1 VTDPVQPLFNSQ
13 PSMTASTQPAANP
26 SSRFTSWPAGP
37 RGRWA
42 AFAWGAAE
50 ASFFFLV
57 PDILLSLVALTA
69 PRRVW
74 GYLAAA
80 MAGAL
85 LVGALMFQWSAST
98 PLARAFVAEVP
109 RVSATMFERADA
121 DLRSHGALGAIFGP
135 ARGIPYKV
143 YAVQAP
149 SHAITLGAF
158 VTASV
163 PARLWRMLA
172 TVAVFAVIGLA
183 LRKFGKSSWALTLHA
198 IFWVTSVTAYWL
210 SIG

>member
-1 VTDPVQPLFNSQ
+1 
-13 PSMTASTQPAANP
+13 MTANKQRAA
-26 SSRFTSWPAGP
+26 SKTDKLIGWLAGP
-37 RGRWA
+37 RGRCA
-42 AFAWGAAE
+42 VFAWGAAE

-57 PDILLSLVALTA
+57 PDILLSFVALTA

-74 GYLAAA
+74 GHLAAA

-85 LVGALMFQWSAST
+85 LVGALMFQWSASM
-98 PLARAFVAEVP
+98 PAARAFVAEVP
-109 RVSATMFERADA
+109 RVSTSMFDKADA
-121 DLRSHGALGAIFGP
+121 DLRTHGAWGAVFGP

-158 VTASV
+158 VAASV

-172 TVAVFAVIGLA
+172 TVAVFAVIGMA
-183 LRKFGKSSWALTLHA
+183 FRKFGKPRWAMPLHA
-198 IFWVTSVTAYWL
+198 IFWTVSVTAYWL

>member
-1 VTDPVQPLFNSQ
+1 MN
-13 PSMTASTQPAANP
+13 ASTRPSANVA
-26 SSRFTSWPAGP
+26 SWLAGP
-37 RGRWA
+37 RGRIA
-42 AFAWGAAE
+42 SFAWGAAE

-74 GYLAAA
+74 GHLAAA

-85 LVGALMFQWSAST
+85 LVGALMYQWSVNT
-98 PLARAFVAEVP
+98 PSARTSVAAVP
-109 RVSATMFERADA
+109 RVSTSMFDQADK
-121 DLRSHGALGAIFGP
+121 DLRTHGAWGAVFGP

-149 SHAITLGAF
+149 RHAITLAAF
-158 VTASV
+158 VAASV

-172 TVAVFAVIGLA
+172 TVAVFAAIGIA
-183 LRKFGKSSWALTLHA
+183 LRKFGKPRWAIRLHVT
-198 IFWVTSVTAYWL
+198 FWITSITAYWL

>member
-1 VTDPVQPLFNSQ
+1 MIAAARP
-13 PSMTASTQPAANP
+13 TASLVDN
-26 SSRFTSWPAGP
+26 FVGWLAGP
-37 RGRWA
+37 RGRLA

-57 PDILLSLVALTA
+57 PDILLSFVALTA

-74 GYLAAA
+74 GHLAAA

-85 LVGALMFQWSAST
+85 LVGVSMFQWSAST
-98 PLARAFVAEVP
+98 PSARAFVAGVP
-109 RVSATMFERADA
+109 RVSAPMFDQADA
-121 DLRSHGALGAIFGP
+121 DLRSHGAWGAVFGP
-135 ARGIPYKV
+135 VRGIPYKV

-149 SHAITLGAF
+149 GHAITRGAF
-158 VTASV
+158 VAASV

-172 TVAVFAVIGLA
+172 TVAVFAGLGMA
-183 LRKFGKSSWALTLHA
+183 LRKFGKLRWAMPLHA
-198 IFWVTSVTAYWL
+198 IFWITSVTAYWL

>member
-1 VTDPVQPLFNSQ
+1 MIAN
-13 PSMTASTQPAANP
+13 TQPADAP
-26 SSRFTSWPAGP
+26 ADKLIGWLAGP
-37 RGRWA
+37 GGRLA

-57 PDILLSLVALTA
+57 PDILLSFVALTA

-74 GYLAAA
+74 GHLAAA

-85 LVGALMFQWSAST
+85 FVGALMFQWSAST
-98 PLARAFVAEVP
+98 PVARRFVAEVP
-109 RVSATMFERADA
+109 RVSASMFDQADA
-121 DLRSHGALGAIFGP
+121 DLRSHGAWGAVFGP

-158 VTASV
+158 VAASV

-172 TVAVFAVIGLA
+172 TVAVFAAIGMA
-183 LRKFGKSSWALTLHA
+183 LRKFGKSRWAMPLHA
-198 IFWVTSVTAYWL
+198 IFWTISVTAYWL

>member
-1 VTDPVQPLFNSQ
+1 MVAGALN
-13 PSMTASTQPAANP
+13 
-26 SSRFTSWPAGP
+26 TSHRDLTGWLAGL
-37 RGRWA
+37 RGRVV

-57 PDILLSLVALTA
+57 PDILLSFVALTA

-74 GYLAAA
+74 GHLAAA

-85 LVGALMFQWSAST
+85 LVGALMFEWSAST
-98 PLARAFVAEVP
+98 PMARTFVAEVP
-109 RVSATMFERADA
+109 RVSTSMFDQADA
-121 DLRSHGALGAIFGP
+121 DLRTHGALGAVFGP

-149 SHAITLGAF
+149 RHEITLGAF
-158 VTASV
+158 VAASM

-172 TVAVFAVIGLA
+172 TVAVFAGIGMA
-183 LRKFGKSSWALTLHA
+183 LRKFGKLHWAMPLHA
-198 IFWVTSVTAYWL
+198 IFWVISVTVYWL

>member
-1 VTDPVQPLFNSQ
+1 MN
-13 PSMTASTQPAANP
+13 ANTQP
-26 SSRFTSWPAGP
+26 PASPADNLTAWLADP
-37 RGRWA
+37 RWRWL

-57 PDILLSLVALTA
+57 PDMWLTLVALMA

-74 GYLAAA
+74 AHLAAA
-80 MAGAL
+80 IAGAL

-98 PLARAFVAEVP
+98 PSARSFVAAVP
-109 RVSATMFERADA
+109 RVSASMFDQSDA
-121 DLRSHGALGAIFGP
+121 DLRAHGALGAVFGP

-149 SHAITLGAF
+149 HHAIALGAF
-158 VTASV
+158 VAASV

-172 TVAVFAVIGLA
+172 MVLSFAAIGMV
-183 LRKFGKSSWALTLHA
+183 LRKFGKSRWAIPLHA
-198 IFWVTSVTAYWL
+198 IFWITSITAYWL

>member
-1 VTDPVQPLFNSQ
+1 MN
-13 PSMTASTQPAANP
+13 ANTQP
-26 SSRFTSWPAGP
+26 PARPVNNLTAWLADP
-37 RGRWA
+37 RWRWV

-57 PDILLSLVALTA
+57 PDMWLTLVALMA

-74 GYLAAA
+74 AHLAAA

-98 PLARAFVAEVP
+98 PLARSFVAAVP
-109 RVSATMFERADA
+109 RVSASMFDQADA
-121 DLRSHGALGAIFGP
+121 DLRAHGALGAVIGP

-158 VTASV
+158 VAASV
-163 PARLWRMLA
+163 PARLWRML
-172 TVAVFAVIGLA
+172 VMVMVFAAIGMA
-183 LRKFGKSSWALTLHA
+183 LRKFGKLRWAVPLHA
-198 IFWVTSVTAYWL
+198 IFWITSVTAYWL

>member
-1 VTDPVQPLFNSQ
+1 MN
-13 PSMTASTQPAANP
+13 ASTPPAA
-26 SSRFTSWPAGP
+26 RPANHLTGWLADP
-37 RGRWA
+37 RWRWL

-57 PDILLSLVALTA
+57 PDMWLTLVALVA

-74 GYLAAA
+74 AHLAAA

-98 PLARAFVAEVP
+98 PSARSFVATVP
-109 RVSATMFERADA
+109 RVSASMFDQADA
-121 DLRSHGALGAIFGP
+121 DLRAHGALGAVAGP

-149 SHAITLGAF
+149 RHAITLGAF

-163 PARLWRMLA
+163 PARLWRMLLM
-172 TVAVFAVIGLA
+172 VMVFAAIGAA
-183 LRKFGKSSWALTLHA
+183 LRKFGKSRWAIALHA
-198 IFWVTSVTAYWL
+198 IFWITSVTAYWL

>member
-1 VTDPVQPLFNSQ
+1 VSTTVD
-13 PSMTASTQPAANP
+13 ASLVNANP
-26 SSRFTSWPAGP
+26 QLSALPARNLTAWLSGP
-37 RGRWA
+37 RGRFA

-57 PDILLSLVALTA
+57 PDILLSFVALTA

-74 GYLAAA
+74 GHLAAA

-85 LVGALMFQWSAST
+85 LMGSAMFQWSATT
-98 PLARAFVAEVP
+98 PLARSFVAEVP
-109 RVSATMFERADA
+109 RVSASMFDRADA

-183 LRKFGKSSWALTLHA
+183 LRKFGKSSWVMPLHA

-210 SIG
+210 SLG

>member
-1 VTDPVQPLFNSQ
+1 
-13 PSMTASTQPAANP
+13 MTATTQLCASSTGKLIG
-26 SSRFTSWPAGP
+26 WLAGP
-37 RGRWA
+37 RGRLA

-57 PDILLSLVALTA
+57 PDVLLSFVALTA

-74 GYLAAA
+74 GHLAAA

-98 PLARAFVAEVP
+98 PVARTFVAEVP
-109 RVSATMFERADA
+109 RVSASMFDKADA
-121 DLRSHGALGAIFGP
+121 NLRSHGAWGAVFGP

-149 SHAITLGAF
+149 SHAISLGAF
-158 VTASV
+158 VAASV

-172 TVAVFAVIGLA
+172 MVAVFAGIGMA
-183 LRKFGKSSWALTLHA
+183 LRKFGKPRWAMPLHA
-198 IFWVTSVTAYWL
+198 IFWTVSVTAYWL

>member
-1 VTDPVQPLFNSQ
+1 MN
-13 PSMTASTQPAANP
+13 ANP
-26 SSRFTSWPAGP
+26 QLSAMPANNLTRWLAGP
-37 RGRWA
+37 RGRLA
-42 AFAWGAAE
+42 ALAWGAAE

-74 GYLAAA
+74 GHLAAA

-85 LVGALMFQWSAST
+85 LVGAVMFQWSAST
-98 PLARAFVAEVP
+98 PLARMWVAKVP
-109 RVSATMFERADA
+109 RVSASMFDQADA
-121 DLRSHGALGAIFGP
+121 DLRTHGAWGAVFGP

-149 SHAITLGAF
+149 GHAITLGAF
-158 VTASV
+158 VAASV

-172 TVAVFAVIGLA
+172 TVMVFAAIGVA
-183 LRKFGKSSWALTLHA
+183 LRKFGKFRWAIPLHA
-198 IFWVTSVTAYWL
+198 IFWIISVTAYWA

>member
-1 VTDPVQPLFNSQ
+1 MIAATRT
-13 PSMTASTQPAANP
+13 TASPADH
-26 SSRFTSWPAGP
+26 FIGWLAGP
-37 RGRWA
+37 RGRFA
-42 AFAWGAAE
+42 AFSWGAAE

-57 PDILLSLVALTA
+57 PDILLSFVAMTA

-74 GYLAAA
+74 GHLAAA

-85 LVGALMFQWSAST
+85 LVGALMFLWSAST
-98 PLARAFVAEVP
+98 PSAREFVAKVP
-109 RVSATMFERADA
+109 RVPASMFEQADA
-121 DLRSHGALGAIFGP
+121 DLRGHGALGAALGP

-149 SHAITLGAF
+149 RHAITLGAF

-172 TVAVFAVIGLA
+172 TVAVFAAIGVA
-183 LRKFGKSSWALTLHA
+183 LRTFGKSRWAIPLHA
-198 IFWVTSVTAYWL
+198 IFWTVSVTVYWL
-210 SIG
+210 NVG

>member
-1 VTDPVQPLFNSQ
+1 
-13 PSMTASTQPAANP
+13 MPADNLT
-26 SSRFTSWPAGP
+26 RWLAGP
-37 RGRWA
+37 RGRLA

-57 PDILLSLVALTA
+57 PDILLSFVALTA
-69 PRRVW
+69 PRRV
-74 GYLAAA
+74 GGHLAVA

-98 PLARAFVAEVP
+98 SLARMWVAKVP
-109 RVSATMFERADA
+109 RVSASMFDQADA
-121 DLRSHGALGAIFGP
+121 DLRSHGAWGAVFGP

-149 SHAITLGAF
+149 GHAITLGAF
-158 VTASV
+158 VVASV
-163 PARLWRMLA
+163 PARLWRMLT
-172 TVAVFAVIGLA
+172 TVMVFAAIGVA
-183 LRKFGKSSWALTLHA
+183 LRKFGKSRWAIPLHA
-198 IFWVTSVTAYWL
+198 IFWITSVTAYWL